1 MPMWEHFNKHGHTD
15 HQQELGP
22 RHPRDASEAKENDPQ
37 WWFADGLFNK
47 CDAPETDGPD
57 DASDADTDAGGNKHQ
72 WVDRAHENAHYWVVI
87 ENGSSKIESR
97 KFQTRLEIKI
107 WTKMCDI
114 GNLCSEGKSIII
126 FRC

>member
-1 MPMWEHFNKHGHTD
+1 ME
-15 HQQELGP
+15 
-22 RHPRDASEAKENDPQ
+22 
-37 WWFADGLFNK
+37 
-47 CDAPETDGPD
+47 D
-57 DASDADTDAGGNKHQ
+57 DAQAAGAKKQDGEIACRTARRQ
-72 WVDRAHENAHYWVVI
+72 RPSCGIQLTPEHENAHYWVVI